1 MNLFRAGNDIRN
13 LRYILTIIFGDIME
27 LNNFITYVPR
37 SSIPPDP
44 ILSPPTFRLNMTS
57 YSHTAAVERAPED
70 NSPQK
75 SPTESFF
82 FIRISL
88 IISLENIS
96 SVSTNY
102 SRASL

>member
-13 LRYILTIIFGDIME
+13 LRYILTIIFGDMME
-27 LNNFITYVPR
+27 LNNFITYVPL

-44 ILSPPTFRLNMTS
+44 ILSPPTFSLNVTS
-57 YSHTAAVERAPED
+57 YSHTAAVETAPEIIPRK
-70 NSPQK
+70 NLPHNH
-75 SPTESFF
+75 FVF
-82 FIRISL
+82 VRISL